1 MAVKMNIASER
12 EIWNW
17 PVYGESPIPFTVEDF
32 KDGDKYS
39 QEMAFDL
46 IKDAYPYL
54 EQDNFVDVDK
64 FWKYWLVS
72 LGMLDYASVILYGK
86 KGKGKSLGQAWF
98 CYQIA
103 RLFGK
108 RVTVDWPPP
117 IGKRN
122 ENKTEANEFKGDLV
136 CPIEMRNAH
145 RLLDGDYC
153 IRIRDELNRLAIY
166 QKTYGE
172 LPSKEE
178 LEKLII
184 YRAVWGFD
192 ESQNWADKAR
202 RTNLTVL
209 VAGVDAIA
217 RHLFTSMFFTFVNP
231 NRIDQLFEPFTT
243 HMIQCDKDRDYY
255 DTCTYS
261 IWDKRTGI
269 AKKLHLKPAEW
280 THIWDTNYIPQVS
293 HNIYVNL
300 GGKDKSKK
308 SIGLADFEQING
320 MKDDFIK

>member
-1 MAVKMNIASER
+1 MATVNVDLEKET
-12 EIWNW
+12 WYW
-17 PVYGESPIPFTVEDF
+17 PVYGEASIPFTIEDLQ
-32 KDGDKYS
+32 DGERYS
-39 QEMAFDL
+39 KEMAWDL
-46 IKDAYPYL
+46 IKEGHPYL
-54 EQDNFVDVDK
+54 PQDSFIDEDK

-72 LGMLDYASVILYGK
+72 LGLLDYSSVVLYGK

-108 RVTVDWPPP
+108 RVTLDWPPP
-117 IGKRN
+117 IGKVDKEGN
-122 ENKTEANEFKGDLV
+122 LL
-136 CPIEMRNAH
+136 CPIEMRQAH
-145 RLLDGDYC
+145 RLLDEDYC
-153 IRIRDELNRLAIY
+153 IRIRDELNKLAIY
-166 QKTYGE
+166 QKKYGT
-172 LPSKEE
+172 LPPKEE

-192 ESQNWADKAR
+192 ESQTWADKAR
-202 RTNLTVL
+202 RTNLTIL

-243 HMIQCDKDRDYY
+243 HMVQCDKDRDYY
-255 DTCTYS
+255 NTCTYS

-269 AKKLHLKPAEW
+269 AKRLHLKPAEW

-300 GGKDKSKK
+300 GGKDKSRKAI
-308 SIGLADFEQING
+308 SLADFESEV
-320 MKDDFIK
+320 KVAKYTE